1 MSAARMMRLLMLL
14 TALGADAQDRWADA
28 VIAWQTGPGGGFGA
42 EFLPGNVLGPPDPA
56 ATFTAPSNSPNQLYT
71 PGDGGWIVLAFHD
84 NIITDGPGP
93 DLRICEN
100 AFRVGGNPDQV
111 WAEPAIVD
119 LSADGVEWHTV
130 PWDSV
135 THAGLAGR
143 APVNG
148 AGNPDDPE
156 DMGGDLVDLAA
167 VGLDQVAYV
176 RLRDLPGDGR
186 TFDLDAVGGV
196 RLETA
201 TVVRAPERRLPEL
214 ALWPNPSRGR
224 LNLGLDGPAARLDV
238 YTIGGRRVDVTLEGS
253 GGELD
258 LSDLPSGSY
267 FLDVMQADGTRRQA
281 RFVLGR

>member
-1 MSAARMMRLLMLL
+1 MPRMLALLLWL
-14 TALGADAQDRWADA
+14 PALHAQDRWADA
-28 VIAWQTGPGGGFGA
+28 VTGWQTGPGGGFGG

-56 ATFTAPSNSPNQLYT
+56 ATFTAPANAPEQLYT
-71 PGDGGWIVLAFHD
+71 PGDGGWIVLAFLD

-100 AFRVGGNPDQV
+100 PFRVGGNPDQV

-148 AGNPDDPE
+148 SGNPDDPA
-156 DMGGDLVDLAA
+156 DMGGDLVDLAT
-167 VGLDQVAYV
+167 VGLEQVSHV

-196 RLETA
+196 RMETA
-201 TVVRAPERRLPEL
+201 TVVRAPARRLPEL
-214 ALWPNPSRGR
+214 AVWPNPSRGR
-224 LNLGLDGPAARLDV
+224 LNLGLDQPAERLDV
-238 YTIGGRRVDVTLEGS
+238 YTISGRRVMS
-253 GGELD
+253 GPTGGPHGLD
-258 LSDLPSGSY
+258 LSGLPSGSY
-267 FLDVMQADGTRRQA
+267 LLDVMQADGTRRQA